1 VQRVAEQRSH
11 ASTKTKNL
19 TSHATKNNAKNS
31 NQQKQKKAML
41 VVSVQGSSDLMR
53 PGAAPF
59 SSRTLRST
67 VQLYSRTP
75 DERRIMQVKLL

>member
-1 VQRVAEQRSH
+1 LVQRVAEQRSH

-31 NQQKQKKAML
+31 NQQKKAML
-41 VVSVQGSSDLMR
+41 AVSVLMR